1 MEEDGSRFRRMPH
14 RCDETVRIGY
24 PNFSD
29 VDHPSPI
36 ESMGEVGEVE
46 DDALVVGEQVGDGN
60 V

>member
-1 MEEDGSRFRRMPH
+1 MPH